1 MFRGRDGDFGY
12 VRVGRSMQLL
22 AEQSNQTRKRVIRT
36 VESVGSAIVG
46 QGEGM
51 NEQRVEHECGRRKG
65 TARRLLSVLSRAFK
79 VPDTDGQRK
88 GALKERREKEMG
100 AEDEDESKPLDGDEA
115 RAL

>member
-100 AEDEDESKPLDGDEA
+100 GG
-115 RAL
+115 R